1 LVVIGVGVGPA
12 KPALRPCVRRRETCR
27 AGDGAEVQNVGAFEE
42 LHWDRVCGSLAM
54 FDRMIFKGHLS
65 ALYKQ
70 DGARCFLWS
79 QGVALKHFTAY
90 AKATTERIANN
101 ARRLATDAGRPVISF
116 DHVKTRNRTQHKDEL
131 AKSIAEADGI
141 TEGTICL
148 ISAVESCWS
157 FQVRKRHSSGRLEL
171 FRRERKCLHHYLY
184 LIDPEFGFIHVR
196 IQGWI
201 PYECQIYINGRE
213 WLARQLDQRG
223 IGYVRCDNSLLAVD
237 DLEVAAELC
246 ERFAHKAWPRVL
258 NAFARRLNPLLPAL
272 RAADYGGYYWVLD
285 QAEIATDVMF
295 TTRPK
300 LLEVW
305 PDLVRH
311 AALNM
316 SSEDVLGFLGRKL
329 HPSLQAQV
337 VTDTKRRPQGWR
349 IRHRMAG
356 NWVKVYDKVSVLRV
370 ETTINNPR
378 EFRTARWVTNDA
390 GRRERR
396 WCPMRKGVSDLW
408 RTFQVGIAANHRYL
422 DALAAAPLKG
432 EGVAALDAL
441 CRPRTRRGRRYARF
455 SPLNPADLA
464 LFRAALAGEHALQGF
479 RNTDITKRLY
489 RRPAADR
496 DETRRRCERTSRLI
510 VKLRGHGLVA
520 KIPRA
525 RRYRV
530 TRYGQRVM
538 TAALALHDDNFADN
552 YNAAA

>member
-1 LVVIGVGVGPA
+1 M
-12 KPALRPCVRRRETCR
+12 
-27 AGDGAEVQNVGAFEE
+27 GAFDDV
-42 LHWDRVCGSLAM
+42 HHDRITGSLAM

-70 DGARCFLWS
+70 DGARCFLWT
-79 QGVALKHFTAY
+79 QGVALKDFTEY

-101 ARRLATDAGRPVISF
+101 ARKLATDAGRPVISF
-116 DHVKTRNRTQHKDEL
+116 DHVKTRDRLLHKDEL
-131 AKSIAEADGI
+131 AKSIAERDGI
-141 TEGTICL
+141 NEGIVCL
-148 ISAVESCWS
+148 ISAVESCYS
-157 FQVRKRHSSGRLEL
+157 FQVRKRNQTGKLEL

-184 LIDPEFGFIHVR
+184 LIDPEFGFMHIR

-213 WLARQLDQRG
+213 WLARQLDKAN
-223 IGYVRCDNSLLAVD
+223 IGYVRWDNALLAID
-237 DLEVAAELC
+237 NLDKACLLC

-258 NAFARRLNPLLPAL
+258 NAFARRLNPLLPAI
-272 RAADYGGYYWVLD
+272 AAAGYGGYYWVLD

-295 TTRPK
+295 TNRAK

-337 VTDTKRRPQGWR
+337 VTDAKRRPQGLR

-378 EFRTARWVTNDA
+378 EFRILRVFTDDG

-408 RTFQVGIAANHRYL
+408 RSFQVGIAANRRYL

-441 CRPRTRRGRRYARF
+441 CRPRTNHGRTVARF
-455 SPLNPADLA
+455 NPLTPADLA
-464 LFRAALAGEHALQGF
+464 LFRAALAGEHSIHGF
-479 RNTDITKRLY
+479 RNTDITRRLY
-489 RRPAADR
+489 HRPPHDTDDAH
-496 DETRRRCERTSRLI
+496 RRCERVSRLI

-530 TRYGQRVM
+530 TRYGHKVM
-538 TAALALHDDNFADN
+538 TAAITLHDDQFADN
-552 YNAAA
+552 YRAA

>member
-1 LVVIGVGVGPA
+1 
-12 KPALRPCVRRRETCR
+12 
-27 AGDGAEVQNVGAFEE
+27 
-42 LHWDRVCGSLAM
+42 M
-54 FDRMIFKGHLS
+54 FDRMIFKGHLR

-79 QGVALKHFTAY
+79 QGVALKDFTAY
-90 AKATTERIANN
+90 AKATTERIATN
-101 ARRLATDAGRPVISF
+101 ARRLVTDAGRPVISF

-141 TEGTICL
+141 SEGIICL
-148 ISAVESCWS
+148 ISAVESCFS
-157 FQVRKRHSSGRLEL
+157 FQVRKRYQTGRLEL

-184 LIDPEFGFIHVR
+184 VIDPEFGFMHVR

-213 WLARQLDQRG
+213 WLARQLDRRG
-223 IGYVRCDNSLLAVD
+223 IGYMRYDNSLLAVD
-237 DLEVAAELC
+237 DLDAAAELC

-258 NAFARRLNPLLPAL
+258 NAFARRLNPILPAM
-272 RAADYGGYYWVLD
+272 RAAGYGGYYWVLD

-295 TTRPK
+295 TTRPR

-370 ETTINNPR
+370 ETTHQQS
-378 EFRTARWVTNDA
+378 ARVPDPTLRHRQLGPARAAVVSDA
-390 GRRERR
+390 KGRER
-396 WCPMRKGVSDLW
+396 P
-408 RTFQVGIAANHRYL
+408 
-422 DALAAAPLKG
+422 LAHLPGGDRGQPPLPRRPG
-432 EGVAALDAL
+432 
-441 CRPRTRRGRRYARF
+441 CRP
-455 SPLNPADLA
+455 P
-464 LFRAALAGEHALQGF
+464 Q
-479 RNTDITKRLY
+479 
-489 RRPAADR
+489 
-496 DETRRRCERTSRLI
+496 RRRHR
-510 VKLRGHGLVA
+510 
-520 KIPRA
+520 RA
-525 RRYRV
+525 RRLVPAQNPPRAPLRPLQSPQPRRPSPV
-530 TRYGQRVM
+530 PSSPHR
-538 TAALALHDDNFADN
+538 
-552 YNAAA
+552 

>member
-1 LVVIGVGVGPA
+1 
-12 KPALRPCVRRRETCR
+12 
-27 AGDGAEVQNVGAFEE
+27 
-42 LHWDRVCGSLAM
+42 M

-65 ALYKQ
+65 RLYKQ

-79 QGVALKHFTAY
+79 QGVPLKDFTAY

-101 ARRLATDAGRPVISF
+101 ARRLVTAAGRPVISF
-116 DHVKTRNRTQHKDEL
+116 DHVKTRNRTQQKDEL
-131 AKSIAEADGI
+131 AKSIAERDGI
-141 TEGTICL
+141 TAGIVCL
-148 ISAVESCWS
+148 ISAVEPCMS
-157 FQVRKRHSSGRLEL
+157 FQVRKRHDTGRVEM
-171 FRRERKCLHHYLY
+171 FRRERRCLHHYLY
-184 LIDPEFGFIHVR
+184 LIDDEFGFMHVR

-213 WLARQLDQRG
+213 WLARQLDKRG
-223 IGYVRCDNSLLAVD
+223 IGYVRWDNSLLAID
-237 DLEVAAELC
+237 DFDAAAELC
-246 ERFAHKAWPRVL
+246 EQFAHRAWPRVL
-258 NAFARRLNPLLPAL
+258 NAFARRMNPILPAL
-272 RAADYGGYYWVLD
+272 CAADYGGYYWVLD

-295 TTRPK
+295 TTRPE
-300 LLEVW
+300 LLKVW
-305 PDLVRH
+305 PDIVHH
-311 AALNM
+311 ASLNM
-316 SSEDVLGFLGRKL
+316 SAEDVLSFLGRKL

-349 IRHRMAG
+349 VRHRMAG

-378 EFRTARWVTNDA
+378 EFRIQRFVTNEH

-408 RTFQVGIAANHRYL
+408 RNFQVGIAANHRYL

-441 CRPRTRRGRRYARF
+441 CRPTTKHGRRYARF
-455 SPLNPADLA
+455 NPLSPADLA
-464 LFRAALAGEHALQGF
+464 LFRAALAGEHAIRGF
-479 RNTDITKRLY
+479 RNTDITNRLY
-489 RRPAADR
+489 RRPPADR
-496 DETRRRCERTSRLI
+496 EEAHRRCEKTSRLI

-530 TRYGQRVM
+530 TTYGQRVM
-538 TAALALHDDNFADN
+538 TAAINLHDNN
-552 YNAAA
+552 YPAHYTAAA

>member
-1 LVVIGVGVGPA
+1 VG
-12 KPALRPCVRRRETCR
+12 T
-27 AGDGAEVQNVGAFEE
+27 FED
-42 LHWDRVCGSLAM
+42 LHADRVTGSLAM
-54 FDRMIFKGHLS
+54 FDRMIFKGHLN

-70 DGARCFLWS
+70 DGARCFLWT
-79 QGVALKHFTAY
+79 QGVALKDFTAY

-101 ARRLATDAGRPVISF
+101 ARKLVTDAGRPVISF

-141 TEGTICL
+141 TEGIICL

-157 FQVRKRHSSGRLEL
+157 FQVRKRHATGKLDL

-184 LIDPEFGFIHVR
+184 LIDDEFGFMHVR

-213 WLARQLDQRG
+213 WLARQLEKAG
-223 IGYVRCDNSLLAVD
+223 VGYVRWDNSLLAID
-237 DLEVAAELC
+237 DLDRAAELC

-258 NAFARRLNPLLPAL
+258 NAFARRLNPILPAIG
-272 RAADYGGYYWVLD
+272 AAGYGGYYWVLD

-295 TTRPK
+295 TTRPR

-337 VTDTKRRPQGWR
+337 VTDTKRRPEGWR
-349 IRHRMAG
+349 IRHRVAG
-356 NWVKVYDKVSVLRV
+356 NWVKVYDKASVLRV
-370 ETTINNPR
+370 ETTIHNPR
-378 EFRTARWVTNDA
+378 EFRIQRFVTNDA

-408 RTFQVGIAANHRYL
+408 RTYQVGIAANHRYL
-422 DALAAAPLKG
+422 EALAAAPLKG

-455 SPLNPADLA
+455 SPLNPNDLA
-464 LFRAALAGEHALQGF
+464 LFRAALAGEHAIQGF
-479 RNTDITKRLY
+479 RNLDITKRFY

-496 DETRRRCERTSRLI
+496 DETRRRCERASRLI

-520 KIPRA
+520 KIPHA

-538 TAALALHDDNFADN
+538 TAALALHDDRFADT